1 MGVIAPIF
9 QTRKQ
14 RRKTASYQQS
24 VRASLPAARPPAI
37 THILSLPVPTLP
49 CVDLQ
54 LVLEPLILP
63 DSRPSVTLL
72 VN

>member
-9 QTRKQ
+9 QMRKQ
-14 RRKTASYQQS
+14 RRKKASYQQS
-24 VRASLPAARPPAI
+24 VGPSLPAARPPVS

-54 LVLEPLILP
+54 LVLEPLTLP
-63 DSRPSVTLL
+63 DSQPSGHSW
-72 VN
+72 